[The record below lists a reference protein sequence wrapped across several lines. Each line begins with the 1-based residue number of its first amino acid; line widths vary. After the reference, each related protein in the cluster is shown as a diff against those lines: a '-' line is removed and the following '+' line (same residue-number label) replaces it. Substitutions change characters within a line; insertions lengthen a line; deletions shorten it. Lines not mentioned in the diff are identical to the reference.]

1 MYLIDIYCT
10 CDEARKLQPTGQ
22 ARACSVFYDISYFTI
37 AQICDHGD
45 IRLEDGPTMFE
56 GRVEVCLDGQ
66 WVTVCNDFWG
76 SNEIAVVCRQ
86 LGFQVTG
93 EKGGM
98 SNQGHLMPHAV
109 SSMIAYIFE
118 FKKVSKLSST

>member
-1 MYLIDIYCT
+1 M
-10 CDEARKLQPTGQ
+10 
-22 ARACSVFYDISYFTI
+22 FYDISYFTI
-37 AQICDHGD
+37 AQTCDHGD

-93 EKGGM
+93 EKG
-98 SNQGHLMPHAV
+98 NQGHLMPLLI
-109 SSMIAYIFE
+109 SSMIIAYIFE
-118 FKKVSKLSST
+118 FKKVWKLSST